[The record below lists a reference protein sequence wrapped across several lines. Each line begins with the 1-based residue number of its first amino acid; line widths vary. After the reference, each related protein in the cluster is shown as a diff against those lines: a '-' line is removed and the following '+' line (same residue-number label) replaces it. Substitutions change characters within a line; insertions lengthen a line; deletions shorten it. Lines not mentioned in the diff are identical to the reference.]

1 VTTPNSRLPAPKV
14 ERTLVSIHEA
24 RAILDAAAVP
34 IDRIETLTLHQLPGR
49 VLATPIVAA
58 ADVPAFA
65 RSAMDGYAVIA
76 ADVASARD
84 DAPAELRL
92 LESVFAGGVPT
103 RPVERG
109 TCTAIMTGAPIP
121 NGADAVVMVERTRG
135 DGDRVLIADGVEAGA
150 NITPRGSDLRAGQPV
165 LAAGALL
172 TPSRVAVIAAAG
184 LDRASVYA
192 RPRVAVLVTGD
203 EVAAPGTTLGPGQV
217 HDVNSISLAA
227 TIREHGGEA
236 VTAEVV
242 RDDPAALR
250 AAVDAALSCDMV
262 LVTGGSSVG
271 ERDYVLDLLAERG
284 EVRFAGIRL
293 KPGKPTIFALIDGR
307 PVFGM
312 PGNPTSCLS
321 NGYLLVAPMLRRIA
335 RLPPLAPRTVRARLA
350 RRVSSP
356 RGRHQFYTVRLEG
369 GVAHPAF
376 KGSGDITSI
385 ANADGY
391 FEIGDETESVEEGA
405 EVEIILW

>member
-1 VTTPNSRLPAPKV
+1 MTLRID
-14 ERTLVSIHEA
+14 RTLVSIHEA

-49 VLATPIVAA
+49 VLAVPVVAA

-76 ADVASARD
+76 VDVASGRG

-92 LESVFAGGVPT
+92 LESVFAGSVPT
-103 RPVERG
+103 RAVERG

-121 NGADAVVMVERTRG
+121 DGADAVVMVERTRR
-135 DGDRVLIADGVEAGA
+135 DGDRVLIADGVAAGA
-150 NITPRGSDLRAGQPV
+150 NITPRGSDLHAGQQV
-165 LAAGALL
+165 LAAGTVL
-172 TPSRVAVIAAAG
+172 TPSRAAVVAAAG

-203 EVAAPGTTLGPGQV
+203 EVAAPGTALGPGRV

-236 VTAEVV
+236 VTGEVV

-284 EVRFAGIRL
+284 EVHFAGIRL
-293 KPGKPTIFALIDGR
+293 KPGKPTVFAVVDGR

-321 NGYLLVAPMLRRIA
+321 NGYLLVAPMLRRMA
-335 RLPPLAPRTVRARLA
+335 RLPAISPRTVTARLA
-350 RRVSSP
+350 RQVNSP
-356 RGRHQFYTVRLEG
+356 RGRHQFYTVRLVE

-391 FEIGDETESVEEGA
+391 FEIGEETESVEEGA
-405 EVEIILW
+405 EVEVSLF